1 MDLISELNSEYNTEE
16 IKTLLPIGLFGS
28 FGRELLEILKNHLI
42 NQERFHANISYDL
55 QTRYPQIQVKIHQH
69 MIFDFQKN

>member
-55 QTRYPQIQVKIHQH
+55 QTRYPQNPGEDPSAY
-69 MIFDFQKN
+69 DFRLSKN